1 MKECNGMH
9 SISARTEHKKT
20 TTESRLCEVSLRAA
34 AEQEKTMSAD
44 DE

>member
-1 MKECNGMH
+1 MKECYGMH

-34 AEQEKTMSAD
+34 ADQEKQR
-44 DE
+44 